1 MSKRKIEY
9 EIEGYEEE
17 NPVDTIWVRDGR
29 GRMIQLE
36 VEDDVA
42 DN

>member
-36 VEDDVA
+36 VEDDA
-42 DN
+42 DDN